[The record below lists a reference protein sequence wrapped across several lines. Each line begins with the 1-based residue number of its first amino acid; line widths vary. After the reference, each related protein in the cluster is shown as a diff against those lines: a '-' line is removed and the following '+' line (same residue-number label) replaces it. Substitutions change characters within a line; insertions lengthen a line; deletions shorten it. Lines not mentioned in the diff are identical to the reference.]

1 MFAQNFTSSRRR
13 VISVLILIILLAAIP
28 LTIFLASQKQE
39 IRQQASEPLSDSTV
53 MLTINNQNFSLGDI
67 KKVASE
73 QYDPSSFNTQVLK
86 IAQDNLIERK
96 ILDLKAKEA
105 GLVPVE
111 EEISAL
117 TGTTGLSRE
126 ETRYDLIRQ
135 KLIRSE
141 VRYIRIISI
150 GYWVPPSDQREDYAQ
165 ADIQKIENQIADGG
179 AAISQAEQ
187 GLRAGE
193 HPVRIIESILQ
204 KSAILSDALALNGY
218 IFNTLKTDS
227 DKQTA
232 SEPSLYEYADSNFDA
247 ATRDKLFSPDVSE
260 GDIVRIGPTS
270 DSGGESVFK
279 IAEKKN
285 ESGTESYKTWL
296 NRQKDLLVNIKTPL

>member
-53 MLTINNQNFSLGDI
+53 MLTINNQNFSLVDI

-150 GYWVPPSDQREDYAQ
+150 GYWVPP
-165 ADIQKIENQIADGG
+165 
-179 AAISQAEQ
+179 
-187 GLRAGE
+187 
-193 HPVRIIESILQ
+193 
-204 KSAILSDALALNGY
+204 
-218 IFNTLKTDS
+218 
-227 DKQTA
+227 
-232 SEPSLYEYADSNFDA
+232 
-247 ATRDKLFSPDVSE
+247 
-260 GDIVRIGPTS
+260 
-270 DSGGESVFK
+270 
-279 IAEKKN
+279 
-285 ESGTESYKTWL
+285 
-296 NRQKDLLVNIKTPL
+296 